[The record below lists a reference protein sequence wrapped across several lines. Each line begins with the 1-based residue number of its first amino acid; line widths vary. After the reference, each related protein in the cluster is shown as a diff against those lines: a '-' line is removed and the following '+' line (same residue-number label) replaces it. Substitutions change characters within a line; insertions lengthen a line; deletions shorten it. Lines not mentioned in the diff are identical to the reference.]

1 MSEKDAESTTRQDEL
16 TAKRKARD
24 EHLAAARAT
33 LKTFWLPNPETLDDT
48 VQRIAI
54 AGVQP
59 TANDVRNDNW
69 YAVMLRN
76 ALAHLGDRLIC
87 LVHERDLLEAS
98 YREEKAECDRQTE
111 MHLSAE
117 KRLTEVWVMYH
128 DLKKQIAKPAKR
140 KAAAR

>member
-1 MSEKDAESTTRQDEL
+1 MSEKDTESTTHQDEL

-24 EHLAAARAT
+24 EQLVAARAART
-33 LKTFWLPNPETLDDT
+33 TFWLPSTETVDET
-48 VQRIAI
+48 VQRIGK
-54 AGVQP
+54 AGVDAA
-59 TANDVRNDNW
+59 ANEMRDGNW

-76 ALAHLGDRLIC
+76 ALAHLGDRLLC

-117 KRLTEVWVMYH
+117 KRLTEVYGMYH
-128 DLKKQIAKPAKR
+128 DLKKQVAKPAKR
-140 KAAAR
+140 KVAPR